1 MPSQEEADFVAESGS
16 QAQETSRYT
25 VGSNFIVNLLMSGSM
40 SQIWGVI
47 EGIQI
52 VSYLPLYDAKIPGNV
67 QSFLNF
73 FDEMTS
79 FEVLPA
85 EEWTDELLYSPE
97 SVPP

>member
-1 MPSQEEADFVAESGS
+1 
-16 QAQETSRYT
+16 
-25 VGSNFIVNLLMSGSM
+25 MSGSM

-67 QSFLNF
+67 QAFLNF
-73 FDEMTS
+73 FDELTS
-79 FEVLPA
+79 FEVFPA
-85 EEWTDELLYSPE
+85 EEWTDELLYNPE